1 MFIPHKWLNQSE
13 PWEKKPAANG
23 LTLHVGTALVF
34 SSGNLAKAT
43 GTNKPEYIC
52 MEEVVTTAAGQ
63 MIHVERVRPET
74 EYETELSAAAT
85 SIKVGGK
92 HTIDTTGEM
101 ITATTEG
108 GVAEVMSFDGTA
120 AGSKVR
126 VRFV

>member
-23 LTLHVGTALVF
+23 LTLHVGTALAF

-43 GTNKPEYIC
+43 GDTKPEYIC
-52 MEEVVTTAAGQ
+52 MEEVTTTEAGQ
-63 MIHVERVRPET
+63 MVHVERVRPET

-85 SIKVGGK
+85 GIKVGGK
-92 HTIDTTGEM
+92 HTIDANGEM
-101 ITATTEG
+101 ITATTDS

-120 AGSKVR
+120 AGSKVC

>member
-1 MFIPHKWLNQSE
+1 MFIPHKWHHESE

-23 LTLHVGTALVF
+23 LTLHVGTALAF
-34 SSGNLAKAT
+34 ASGNLAKAT
-43 GTNKPEYIC
+43 GTTKPEYIC
-52 MEEVVTTAAGQ
+52 MEEVTTTEAGQ

-74 EYETELSAAAT
+74 EYETELSVAAA

-92 HTIDTTGEM
+92 HTIAADGEM
-101 ITATTEG
+101 ITGTTDG
-108 GVAEVMSFDGTA
+108 GVAEVTEFDGTA